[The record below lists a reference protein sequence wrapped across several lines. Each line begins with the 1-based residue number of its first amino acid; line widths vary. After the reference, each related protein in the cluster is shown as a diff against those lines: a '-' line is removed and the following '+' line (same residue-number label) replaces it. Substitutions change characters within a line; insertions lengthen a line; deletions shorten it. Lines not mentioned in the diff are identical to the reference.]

1 MSMKSIKEIRRHNL
15 GLVLDLYCERNQT
28 IAANKLGYSTPSLV
42 NRYITGAKAIGD
54 NTARKIEET
63 FALQQFWMDTD
74 HSSSSETM
82 TKPAVSINV
91 RSQAINRGTGH
102 DANVSAAAIFKGEVP
117 LISWVQ
123 AGAWGGETFTP
134 EDAESWLL
142 CPSPHSEHAFALT
155 VRGVSMQP
163 KYQDGDVIFVDPAVS
178 PQHGKN
184 VVVKLASQEQAIFRH
199 LVVEGDKMFL
209 QALNPDWPGPKLT
222 ELEPDD
228 EIKGVVIGRY
238 VPE

>member
-1 MSMKSIKEIRRHNL
+1 MKSIKEIRRHNL

-42 NRYITGAKAIGD
+42 NRYITGSKAIGD
-54 NTARKIEET
+54 GTARKIEET

-74 HSSSSETM
+74 HSTSTD
-82 TKPAVSINV
+82 TPGKPSVSIDVRSHAVS
-91 RSQAINRGTGH
+91 RAGH
-102 DANVSAAAIFKGEVP
+102 EANVSDVTIFKGEVP

-123 AGAWGGETFTP
+123 AGAWGEGDFASD
-134 EDAESWLL
+134 DAESWLM
-142 CPSPHSEHAFALT
+142 CPAPHSEHTFALT
-155 VRGVSMQP
+155 VRGISMEP
-163 KYQDGDVIFVDPAVS
+163 KYRDGDVIYVDPAVL
-178 PQHGKN
+178 PEHGKN
-184 VVVKLASQEQAIFRH
+184 VVVRMAGQEQATFRH

-209 QALNPDWPGPKLT
+209 QTLNPDWPGPKLV
-222 ELEPDD
+222 ELSSDD